1 MKTFGSIDPLS
12 QIPQV
17 PDTRLSLLL
26 TAASAQ
32 AFDWPSSD
40 AQIFRVTVGST
51 ISGTR
56 GPVFF
61 DFTSTGAA
69 QPTTGAVVSTLG
81 SSGGIAVSGDQPRTY
96 QRAAGSTGFSLIS
109 GSSFSVCMEF
119 WKK

>member
-12 QIPQV
+12 HVPVV

-26 TAASAQ
+26 TATSAQ
-32 AFDWPSSD
+32 AFNWPSSD

-51 ISGTR
+51 IVLAA
-56 GPVFF
+56 PVFF

-69 QPTTGAVVSTLG
+69 LPTTGAIVSTVG
-81 SSGGIAVSGDQPRTY
+81 SSGGLSVPAGQSRIY
-96 QRAAGSTGFSLIS
+96 QRDPNSTGFSLIA
-109 GSSFSVCMEF
+109 GSSHSVCMEF